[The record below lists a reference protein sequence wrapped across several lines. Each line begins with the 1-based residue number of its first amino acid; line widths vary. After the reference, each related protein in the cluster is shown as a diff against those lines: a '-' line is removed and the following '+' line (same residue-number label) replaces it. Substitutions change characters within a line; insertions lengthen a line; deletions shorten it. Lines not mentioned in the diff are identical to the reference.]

1 MITGKHKTELKS
13 AQNEARWYKEEYAI
27 LQADVVK
34 KNKQIRE
41 LQGHAADLDAKL
53 DRYER
58 CATAAVKKKVAELD
72 AANEAELKAIGEK
85 AIKDGK
91 YQA

>member
-1 MITGKHKTELKS
+1 MITGKHKLELKW
-13 AQNEARWYKEEYAI
+13 ARNEAQWLREEYA
-27 LQADVVK
+27 LLLVAVGD
-34 KNKQIRE
+34 KNQHIRE

-58 CATAAVKKKVAELD
+58 CATPAVKKKVAELD
-72 AANEAELKAIGEK
+72 TQNEAELKAIGEQ

-91 YQA
+91 Y